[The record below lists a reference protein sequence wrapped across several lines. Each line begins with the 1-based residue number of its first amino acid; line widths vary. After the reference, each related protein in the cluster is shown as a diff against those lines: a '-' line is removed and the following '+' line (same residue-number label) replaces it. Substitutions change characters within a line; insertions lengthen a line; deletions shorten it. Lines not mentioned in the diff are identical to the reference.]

1 MLSGNR
7 FHFHSGFRF
16 LVRYSTRL
24 LGTGHSRHLF
34 HRSFASLGLHKVHVQ
49 VVQNTIDLRGVIGK
63 HHQLDLPL
71 PGLVANGRVEQA
83 MVFGFPRKFPHSILR
98 DAEELEGPTLFQHS
112 HQLGFSTNFLLI
124 VQNCVH
130 KKREILCRQ
139 PR

>member
-1 MLSGNR
+1 
-7 FHFHSGFRF
+7 
-16 LVRYSTRL
+16 
-24 LGTGHSRHLF
+24 
-34 HRSFASLGLHKVHVQ
+34 
-49 VVQNTIDLRGVIGK
+49 
-63 HHQLDLPL
+63 
-71 PGLVANGRVEQA
+71 

-139 PR
+139 PRQLKHHLSAVQRESDDLVSRITAIVHSVPFTPFSGSCRD